1 MECSRLQHE
10 EYPLQE
16 LFNFFYQ
23 QCGNMIDLRDI
34 IMPMIE
40 DALLEDAGLPQ
51 VHVFQQPQLVPSGD
65 NVDPVFGKAGNFEPQ
80 DAAYF

>member
-1 MECSRLQHE
+1 
-10 EYPLQE
+10 
-16 LFNFFYQ
+16 
-23 QCGNMIDLRDI
+23 
-34 IMPMIE
+34 MPMIE

-51 VHVFQQPQLVPSGD
+51 VHVVQQPQLVPSGD